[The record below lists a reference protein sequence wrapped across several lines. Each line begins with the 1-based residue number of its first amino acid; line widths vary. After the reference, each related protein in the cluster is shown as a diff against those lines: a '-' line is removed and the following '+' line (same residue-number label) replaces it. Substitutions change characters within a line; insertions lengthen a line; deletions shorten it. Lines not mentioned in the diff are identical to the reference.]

1 LIDHRP
7 TDKPLPTAT
16 EDRYLEALD
25 HEQVLI
31 RRGKR
36 SGLNVLIAVHS
47 TLRGPSLGGCRMWGY
62 GDSRAALRDGLR
74 LSRAMTLKAAVADL
88 PLGGGKGVIA
98 LPAGERVSANRR
110 RDVLLDFADAVEAV
124 DGAYITAEDVGT
136 SSRDMRLIASR
147 TRHVA
152 GLPRRLGGSG
162 DPSPFTALGIHVA
175 IRTCCRRV
183 FGAASLRDRS
193 IAVVGLGHVG
203 ARLAKRC
210 AAEGARLLVS
220 DIDDNKRHLADEL
233 GAEWV
238 PPDRALRA
246 AVDVLSP
253 CALGAIF
260 DDATVPRL
268 SCAVI
273 AGGANNQLAED
284 RIADRLEQQGIL
296 WAPDFVVNAGGVINI
311 SDEFER
317 YDPSR
322 ARRKVRGIEST
333 LDTVIDDAQASG
345 CTPLAA
351 ALALARVRLALSDAA
366 VAPHAKTRSARTEA
380 AAGEGRG
387 SLRL

>member
-1 LIDHRP
+1 
-7 TDKPLPTAT
+7 
-16 EDRYLEALD
+16 
-25 HEQVLI
+25 
-31 RRGKR
+31 
-36 SGLNVLIAVHS
+36 
-47 TLRGPSLGGCRMWGY
+47 
-62 GDSRAALRDGLR
+62 
-74 LSRAMTLKAAVADL
+74 
-88 PLGGGKGVIA
+88 
-98 LPAGERVSANRR
+98 
-110 RDVLLDFADAVEAV
+110 
-124 DGAYITAEDVGT
+124 
-136 SSRDMRLIASR
+136 
-147 TRHVA
+147 
-152 GLPRRLGGSG
+152 
-162 DPSPFTALGIHVA
+162 VA

-183 FGAASLRDRS
+183 FGTASLRDRS

-238 PPDRALRA
+238 PPDRALQA

-260 DDATVPRL
+260 NDATVQRL

-284 RIADRLEQQGIL
+284 RIADRLAEHDIL

-333 LDTVIDDAQASG
+333 LDAVIDDAQASG
-345 CTPLAA
+345 RTPLAA
-351 ALALARVRLALSDAA
+351 ALALARMRLGLSDGAIVPQAKARAFPTNAA
-366 VAPHAKTRSARTEA
+366 T
-380 AAGEGRG
+380 GEGRG